1 MSDAPHT
8 SRSLTEIGH
17 LFLSSVRERQT
28 NGAALPRRQPPER
41 MSLSVPTP
49 PQLDIAIEV
58 APVVP
63 PPLNVTE
70 MIDATPLVAEESLGF
85 PPVTAILGAHLNGRQ
100 SNRVKDYARHLAARG
115 QRIGLIELDSSELR
129 LTCFDQ
135 LADGEQMVSTPV
147 QRAGSS
153 IDARSI
159 TDALEELNWDLDR
172 WLVVLPNLR
181 AAGARELLG
190 EIGHWV
196 LLSTC
201 DHEGVV
207 SCYRTLKVAQE
218 SQRPRLSLAVLDA
231 RDDREA
237 QAVHHKL
244 QSVCRQFLN
253 WPLDSESR
261 VMPAVDISEHVILQ
275 SGPNREMIAN
285 AVQPQWQAV
294 ADFLARAKVQSA
306 DAAGKD
312 AAEESQTSGMGVSP
326 VHSSAATQGP
336 DAQATGLLD
345 HSNDNDFEPEASTPM
360 ARPLTTEPTM
370 ESLPFPGVQPGLRW
384 AGSDTAESTDSISE
398 VIELPESHVPGGSIL
413 PAILRSE
420 SARLV
425 ECPVTP
431 PMCPEARLAVTRD
444 RRIVLLAAARQGLGD
459 LRSIA
464 RAYNWLVENYKLI
477 CMAMPQM
484 SIDPAVRPCL
494 RLFIDHADL
503 TAEILQPMLQSST
516 VTVQA
521 YRRLRWGTKTGL
533 LLDAA

>member
-1 MSDAPHT
+1 
-8 SRSLTEIGH
+8 
-17 LFLSSVRERQT
+17 
-28 NGAALPRRQPPER
+28 

-49 PQLDIAIEV
+49 PQLDIAIEITP
-58 APVVP
+58 AVP
-63 PPLNVTE
+63 EPMNVTA
-70 MIDATPLVAEESLGF
+70 MIDATPLAGEESPGF

-100 SNRVKDYARHLAARG
+100 SNGVKDYARHLAAGG
-115 QRIGLIELDSSELR
+115 QRIGLIELDTSEFR
-129 LTCFDQ
+129 LSCFEQ
-135 LADGEQMVSTPV
+135 LADGELMESVPMP
-147 QRAGSS
+147 RAGSS

-172 WLVVLPNLR
+172 WLIVLPNLR

-190 EIGHWV
+190 KIDHWV
-196 LLSTC
+196 LLSTS
-201 DHEGVV
+201 DHDGVV
-207 SCYRTLKVAQE
+207 SCYRTLKVVQE

-231 RDDREA
+231 QDDREA
-237 QAVHHKL
+237 QAVYQKL

-261 VMPAVDISEHVILQ
+261 VMAAVDVSEHVILQ
-275 SGPNREMIAN
+275 RGPNRETIAN
-285 AVQPQWQAV
+285 AVHPQWQAV
-294 ADFLARAKVQSA
+294 ADFLARAKAQSC

-312 AAEESQTSGMGVSP
+312 TAEESETGGMGVSP
-326 VHSSAATQGP
+326 VHSLDKTHGR
-336 DAQATGLLD
+336 DAHATGYPD
-345 HSNDNDFEPEASTPM
+345 PSNDNDFEPEASTPM
-360 ARPLTTEPTM
+360 ARPMTTEPTM
-370 ESLPFPGVQPGLRW
+370 ESIPFPGVQPALRW
-384 AGSDTAESTDSISE
+384 GGSDIAESTDSISE

-420 SARLV
+420 SAQLV